1 MKREEYKKGL
11 LAMLGSML
19 IWGVLPAYWQALRP
33 INSWVIILYRI
44 VLVALYAFIA
54 AFAKYGLKRI
64 IDPLRDRKTRRKYIM
79 AGAIITVNWST
90 YIYTVN
96 IGQVVQSALG
106 YYIEPL
112 MICLVGIIF
121 FKEQVTKYKA
131 TALILAFISVVIII
145 IHFGDVPKLALLIAL
160 TFTIYTAIKTSV
172 EQPPVI
178 SILYETIWFAP
189 FALVAVIYLEAKG
202 MGALSVASTG
212 QYIAL
217 YACGLVTLIPL
228 GLFAS
233 GARRLPVFLIGLM
246 QYISPTIALVVGL
259 AFLGESVDMVQIIC
273 FCIIWV
279 GLTFFSIGE
288 YKEIK
293 NMQDQPELET
303 EETAQDQN

>member
-1 MKREEYKKGL
+1 MKNEEYKKGL
-11 LAMLGSML
+11 LAMLVSML
-19 IWGVLPAYWQALRP
+19 MWGVLPAYWQALRP

-44 VLVALYAFIA
+44 FLVALYAFIA
-54 AFAKYGLKRI
+54 AWAKYGLQRI
-64 IDPLRDRKTRRKYIM
+64 IEPLRDRKTRLRYFA

-112 MICLVGIIF
+112 MICLVGIIV
-121 FKEQVTKYKA
+121 FKESITKYKL
-131 TALILAFISVVIII
+131 TALVLALIAVIIII

-160 TFTIYTAIKTSV
+160 SFTIYTAIKSSV
-172 EQPPVI
+172 EQPPLI

-217 YACGLVTLIPL
+217 YACGIVTLIPL
-228 GLFAS
+228 GFFAA
-233 GARRLPVFLIGLM
+233 GALRLPVFLIGLM
-246 QYISPTIALVVGL
+246 QYISPTIALIVGIS
-259 AFLGESVDMVQIIC
+259 FLGESVDIVQIIC
-273 FCIIWV
+273 FCIIWI
-279 GLTFFSIGE
+279 GLAFFSVGE
-288 YKEIK
+288 YKMLK
-293 NMQDQPELET
+293 GMQH
-303 EETAQDQN
+303 QD